1 MIVFLLRHADAVPG
15 EPDEVRLLSPK
26 GRRQSARVGRQLGLE
41 VWSLVRA
48 IEHSPLL
55 RSVETAQ
62 LVKSAAK
69 VRQPLQVLAGLEP
82 EADARVTAVQ
92 LARSRSARLLVGHN
106 PHLASLV
113 VAVGLARWG
122 GGYPFPQSRFGVLG
136 ADGRSDGSEALW
148 DLALKESGDAARWE
162 MTRLRLDCPQSPSD
176 SAP

>member
-15 EPDEVRLLSPK
+15 EPDEGRLLSPK

-113 VAVGLARWG
+113 GLLLGLRDGAEGIHFRKAALVSLERMAGPTARKPYGTW
-122 GGYPFPQSRFGVLG
+122 R
-136 ADGRSDGSEALW
+136 
-148 DLALKESGDAARWE
+148 LKSLVPPPAGK
-162 MTRLRLDCPQSPSD
+162 
-176 SAP
+176 